1 MDCKYDRTNN
11 NRPDCTSDVGVTC
24 KKMRSG
30 LHDLNPVVRK
40 TYMSDVEAFC
50 RARNE
55 GCLYGFNNYSDETW
69 QHWIS
74 SYASECF

>member
-1 MDCKYDRTNN
+1 MECKYDRTDN
-11 NRPDCTSDVGVTC
+11 NRPDCTSDVVVTC

-50 RARNE
+50 REPEMRDVCMALMIIVMKRGNT
-55 GCLYGFNNYSDETW
+55 GYPVM
-69 QHWIS
+69 
-74 SYASECF
+74 